1 MIVQVEKFM
10 RKWNMVPGGRQGTR
24 WSVRRCGLCLS
35 VPDSV

>member
-10 RKWNMVPGGRQGTR
+10 RKWNMVPGGGRVLVGV
-24 WSVRRCGLCLS
+24 SGGADCLS